1 MRLGNRQETAVSI
14 GLDGENQWFPSQ
26 DSKLTYEF
34 SWMGNE
40 QTSVLLRVYLP
51 LVHVKHPRDHKA
63 NINILKIMEKELDKI
78 PKDFKSNYHSD
89 STTMTNPSSRNLPI
103 VFEQLGD
110 KIRHNSELLKAGYEY
125 LKLSSHKIEK
135 CVSLC
140 MVMKNKGCIYKISRN
155 KNRIA
160 NGDNGVITAP

>member
-1 MRLGNRQETAVSI
+1 MRLGNRQEAAVSI
-14 GLDGENQWFPSQ
+14 GLDGENQWLPSQ

-63 NINILKIMEKELDKI
+63 NINILEKMEKELNKI

-89 STTMTNPSSRNLPI
+89 NTIMTNPSSRNLPI

-125 LKLSSHKIEK
+125 LKLSSHNILKNVFLFVWLWKIKAASIRSQEIK
-135 CVSLC
+135 TELQ
-140 MVMKNKGCIYKISRN
+140 ME
-155 KNRIA
+155 
-160 NGDNGVITAP
+160 ITG